1 MKINEV
7 MKETGLTKKAIY
19 YYENEGLIKPQ
30 KDPENNYRNYDD
42 EEVRTLITINILRR
56 LDVPIKAIADM
67 IGNSVP
73 MKDVLKE
80 QLILTN
86 GKINL
91 LFQNKMIMN
100 DLITKDVSERDFTI
114 HTLKAFNR
122 ELDKQMASTGL
133 VGKELERIFPGTL
146 GKTFSIF
153 YSNFLNVPL
162 DTAEKVAA
170 WNELVRKL
178 DDMKEIEFPEEI
190 KKIVDELYED
200 VDDDKLA
207 HWERISRRVIREVAD
222 RKTPPDRT
230 SVLLAKEALVGY
242 YANPENQKKIE
253 GFYKLQ
259 SFIISNLDA
268 FMEIDKYVG
277 VINEDF
283 NKFRSRMPEEFRLES
298 L

>member
-30 KDPENNYRNYDD
+30 KDPDNHYRNYTD
-42 EEVRTLITINILRR
+42 EEVRTLIMINILRR
-56 LDVPIKAIADM
+56 LDVPIKAIGDM
-67 IGNSVP
+67 IENSVP

-80 QLILTN
+80 HLTLTN
-86 GKINL
+86 QKINL
-91 LFQNKMIMN
+91 LYQNKMVMN
-100 DLITKDVSERDFTI
+100 DLILKDISERDFTLR
-114 HTLKAFNR
+114 TLKAFTR
-122 ELDKQMASTGL
+122 EMDKQIAGAGQA
-133 VGKELERIFPGTL
+133 GKELERIFPGTL

-162 DTAEKVAA
+162 DTAEKMAA
-170 WNELVRKL
+170 WNELIGKL
-178 DDMKEIEFPEEI
+178 DEMKEVEFPEEI
-190 KKIVDELYED
+190 KNIVDELYED

-207 HWERISRRVIREVAD
+207 HWERISRRMIREAAD
-222 RKTPPDRT
+222 RKTPPDQT
-230 SVLLAKEALVGY
+230 GVPLAKEALVGY

-259 SFIISNLDA
+259 SFIINNLDM

-277 VINEDF
+277 VINEDY
-283 NKFRSRMPEEFRLES
+283 NISPRGKAL
-298 L
+298 